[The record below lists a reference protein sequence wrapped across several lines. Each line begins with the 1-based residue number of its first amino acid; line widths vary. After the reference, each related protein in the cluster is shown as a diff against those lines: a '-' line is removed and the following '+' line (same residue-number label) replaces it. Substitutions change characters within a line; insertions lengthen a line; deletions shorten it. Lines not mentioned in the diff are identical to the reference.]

1 MAEPRAVP
9 AVGDPAPPLKL
20 PASDGK
26 VVDLAALRGRAAV
39 VFFYPRADTP
49 G

>member
-1 MAEPRAVP
+1 MPGPRPMP
-9 AVGDPAPPLKL
+9 AVGDAAPPLRL
-20 PASDGK
+20 PASDGTT
-26 VVDLAALRGRAAV
+26 VDLAALQGRPVV